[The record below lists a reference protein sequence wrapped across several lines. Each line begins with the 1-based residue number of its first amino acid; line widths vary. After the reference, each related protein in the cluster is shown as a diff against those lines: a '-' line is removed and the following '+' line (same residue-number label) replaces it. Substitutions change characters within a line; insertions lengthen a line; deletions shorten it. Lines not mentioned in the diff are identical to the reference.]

1 MIKAKIAFLLLWFF
15 CSVAAQ
21 NVVKSDTLKS
31 ELKDVQ
37 LADSLSHNEETE
49 GNLNDLLNDL
59 DLRPLDHPLTAS
71 DTIPDDI
78 RIDVVMP
85 DPQFTDSL
93 TSDSVK
99 KETLLPALETI
110 DSLGL
115 EIEPMDTLI
124 LDDLVMDSTVIDTL
138 KFDSAYYYQQQQMI
152 RDSLRRDSIRLKKL
166 ADDKK
171 RMLIPL
177 AIREFNQMIANYR
190 REFNVLYENWDDYF
204 DTKEYVKMNPDFYK
218 FVVPLTYY
226 SSAIH
231 KAGSID
237 GWEPDDPYTR
247 QAKER
252 VQKLNDML
260 PDLRYSQPVY
270 DQVERQ
276 LLDIYTQ
283 YPELVLHN
291 ESELAGISLLSNEE
305 LLAGPRNENVMNMIQ
320 PVNPVE
326 QVTESDLTVFRPNF
340 WTKGG
345 SGYLQFSQNHI
356 SENWYKGG
364 ESTVS
369 LLSGLVL
376 FANFNNKQGVE
387 FENKLEWK
395 LGFITAP
402 SDTVHSYKVN
412 NDLFRINSKFGLKAI
427 SHWYYTFSFDFKTQF
442 FSNYQTNSDK
452 LISAFFSPAELN
464 AGLGMDYKYAKDG
477 VINLSILM
485 TPINYTLYTVL
496 DNEVDPTKFNIEEGR
511 KHAHVFGSRFE
522 ANMKWK
528 VFKPIMWET
537 RLSYTTNYEK
547 ALAEW
552 ENTFTFVVNK
562 YLSTKLF
569 LNARFDDG
577 VARKEGDSYFQL
589 QEILSFGLN
598 YTW

>member
-1 MIKAKIAFLLLWFF
+1 MI
-15 CSVAAQ
+15 
-21 NVVKSDTLKS
+21 
-31 ELKDVQ
+31 
-37 LADSLSHNEETE
+37 
-49 GNLNDLLNDL
+49 
-59 DLRPLDHPLTAS
+59 
-71 DTIPDDI
+71 
-78 RIDVVMP
+78 
-85 DPQFTDSL
+85 
-93 TSDSVK
+93 
-99 KETLLPALETI
+99 
-110 DSLGL
+110 
-115 EIEPMDTLI
+115 
-124 LDDLVMDSTVIDTL
+124 
-138 KFDSAYYYQQQQMI
+138 
-152 RDSLRRDSIRLKKL
+152 
-166 ADDKK
+166 
-171 RMLIPL
+171 
-177 AIREFNQMIANYR
+177 NY
-190 REFNVLYENWDDYF
+190 L
-204 DTKEYVKMNPDFYK
+204 
-218 FVVPLTYY
+218 
-226 SSAIH
+226 
-231 KAGSID
+231 ID
-237 GWEPDDPYTR
+237 GWEPEDPYTK
-247 QAKER
+247 QQKER
-252 VQKLNDML
+252 EKKMNETLT
-260 PDLRYSQPVY
+260 DLRHSKATY

-276 LLDIYTQ
+276 LLDIYAQ

-291 ESELAGISLLSNEE
+291 ETEFANISLLSKKDLE
-305 LLAGPRNENVMNMIQ
+305 AGPRNENVMTMIQ
-320 PVNPVE
+320 PISQVE

-345 SGYLQFSQNHI
+345 SGFLQFSQNHI
-356 SENWYKGG
+356 SDNWYKGG

-427 SHWYYTFSFDFKTQF
+427 SHWYYTLSFDFKTQF

-452 LISAFFSPAELN
+452 LISALLSPAELN

-477 VINLSILM
+477 IINLSVLM
-485 TPINYTLYTVL
+485 TPINYTLYTVV
-496 DNEVDPTKFNIEEGR
+496 DNDVDPTKFNIKEGK

-528 VFKPIMWET
+528 VFKPIMWES

-577 VARKEGDSYFQL
+577 VNRKEGASYFQL

>member
-1 MIKAKIAFLLLWFF
+1 MNKIKIVFFLLWFF
-15 CSVAAQ
+15 CNASAQ
-21 NVVKSDTLKS
+21 NVVENDTTKLKAVEV
-31 ELKDVQ
+31 ELT
-37 LADSLSHNEETE
+37 DSIGNNSETE
-49 GNLNDLLNDL
+49 GDLNDLLNDY
-59 DLRPLDHPLTAS
+59 DLRPLDHPFTAA
-71 DTIPDDI
+71 DTLPYVRMDM
-78 RIDVVMP
+78 VMP
-85 DPQFTDSL
+85 EPSAADTLVSDSIQSDSL
-93 TSDSVK
+93 SSVQV
-99 KETLLPALETI
+99 TI
-110 DSLGL
+110 DSLSL
-115 EIEPMDTLI
+115 NLQPIDTLNM
-124 LDDLVMDSTVIDTL
+124 DNLVMDSTIIDTL
-138 KFDSAYYYQQQQMI
+138 KFDSAYYYRQQEII

-166 ADDKK
+166 EDKQ
-171 RMLIPL
+171 RRELIPL
-177 AIREFNQMIANYR
+177 SIREFTQLILNYR
-190 REFNVLYENWDDYF
+190 REINRLYNSWDDYA
-204 DTKEYVKMNPDFYK
+204 DTKAYIKGNPDFYK

-231 KAGSID
+231 EAGNID
-237 GWEPDDPYTR
+237 GWEPDVPYTR
-247 QAKER
+247 LAKER
-252 VQKLNDML
+252 EKQLNDML
-260 PDLRYSQPVY
+260 PDLRSSQAAY
-270 DQVERQ
+270 DAIERQ
-276 LLDIYTQ
+276 MLNIYTQ

-291 ESELAGISLLSNEE
+291 ETEFANISLLSKKDLE
-305 LLAGPRNENVMNMIQ
+305 AGPRNENVMNMIQ
-320 PVNPVE
+320 PISQVE

-345 SGYLQFSQNHI
+345 SGYMQFSQNHI
-356 SENWYKGG
+356 SDNWYKGG

-412 NDLFRINSKFGLKAI
+412 NDLFRLNSKLGLKAVK
-427 SHWYYTFSFDFKTQF
+427 HWYYTFSFDFKTQF
-442 FSNYQTNSDK
+442 FSNYHTNSDK

-464 AGLGMDYKYAKDG
+464 AGLGMDYKYTKDG
-477 VINLSILM
+477 VINLSVLM
-485 TPINYTLYTVL
+485 TPLNYTLYTVL
-496 DNEVDPTKFNIEEGR
+496 DDEVDPTKFNIEQGK

-577 VARKEGDSYFQL
+577 VARKEGASYFQL